1 MDRNEKVVIYDVF
14 VCSGD
19 EEILV
24 ATTKN
29 KTKAKVLVEALK
41 DCGTD
46 AFVAGRVVYADDK
59 LIQEL
64 TD

>member
-1 MDRNEKVVIYDVF
+1 MDKIVIYDVF

-19 EEILV
+19 KEILV

-29 KTKAKVLVEALK
+29 KVKAKVLMEALK

-46 AFVAGRVVYADDK
+46 AFFAGKVIYADDK
-59 LIQEL
+59 LLQEL